1 MAYGATYISPLDLR
15 SSTGIGVKIPFSEE
29 NVFTTVYTTKEQTK
43 YNLINYILTNT
54 RERPF
59 NPNFGLG
66 LRNYIFEQISST
78 TAEDM
83 EIMIR
88 SKIEY
93 NFPNIEIVNLSVYSN
108 TDRNSINIE
117 FSYRLKNT
125 NDTDN
130 VKVNIIS
137 A

>member
-1 MAYGATYISPLDLR
+1 MSYGASYISPLDLR
-15 SSTGIGVKIPFSEE
+15 SSTGIGVKIPFSAE